1 MMRYWIMT
9 FVLALV
15 SLFAAAQ
22 SNRVYIEDFEIVPG
36 TTIKVP
42 VLLTNVDPTRG
53 VQFQVTEPDG
63 LQIEDFE
70 LSKYSKAHKMNQ
82 FGNLRGQ
89 VWVMGMYPSGEVCFE
104 PDTAAVIMMLE
115 ITAAPDFKGGD
126 IILWKQRGSTM
137 DSETIYFEDHTTR
150 VDVQHAAP

>member
-1 MMRYWIMT
+1 MFALLATMPAKGDG
-9 FVLALV
+9 VL
-15 SLFAAAQ
+15 
-22 SNRVYIEDFEIVPG
+22 YIEDFEIVPG